1 MRVRIPDWLAR
12 RLGKSEPVLEI
23 EPPGLFDDMPE
34 GLKQFL
40 IFVLA
45 FLALGLA
52 VLFLAATMTMY

>member
-1 MRVRIPDWLAR
+1 
-12 RLGKSEPVLEI
+12 LGKPEPVLEI

-45 FLALGLA
+45 FLTLGL
-52 VLFLAATMTMY
+52 VILFLAATMTMY

>member
-1 MRVRIPDWLAR
+1 MKVRIPDWLAR
-12 RLGKSEPVLEI
+12 RLGKPEPTLEI
-23 EPPGLFDDMPE
+23 EPPRLFDDMPE

-45 FLALGLA
+45 FLAFGLI